1 MKSAGFTLIEV
12 LTAMFMFV
20 MAVGGLALA
29 LDRIFEA
36 NVIIRRD
43 TEIRQQLESLLDE
56 AMVLPIETMV
66 EGRETELDAM
76 GARYFLTAEPADIL
90 NRDEEELGGLWWI
103 TARAE
108 WMEGREKQEW
118 SEKFLRYQP

>member
-66 EGRETELDAM
+66 EGRETEPDAM
-76 GARYFLTAEPADIL
+76 GALYFLTAEPAEIF
-90 NRDEEELGGLWWI
+90 NRDEEQLGGLWWI

-108 WMEGREKQEW
+108 WTEGREKQEW

>member
-66 EGRETELDAM
+66 EGRETEPDAM
-76 GARYFLTAEPADIL
+76 GARYFLTAEPAEIL
-90 NRDEEELGGLWWI
+90 NRDEEPLGGLWWI